1 MNEIAVL
8 ESDTATD
15 HAHQPPGDTGYELF
29 GLGWRPTM
37 APSEYVGRHRAPD
50 A

>member
-8 ESDTATD
+8 ESETTAY
-15 HAHQPPGDTGYELF
+15 HAEPPRGDTGFELF
-29 GLGWRPTM
+29 GLGWRPPT
-37 APSEYVGRHRAPD
+37 SNEYVGRHRAPD